1 MKKLLLAV
9 LALTLSL
16 TGTAFAQ
23 APATPDKPP
32 ATPDKPP
39 AAPDKSQDNT
49 VNGKW
54 HFVFNTPGGD
64 REFDADFTVDAE
76 GKVSGTFGKSA
87 AAGTFKDGHLQMAFD
102 TTTEEGE
109 TGQLQMDGKLDETAT
124 LTGTWTFSEYEGT
137 FKANRPTPK
146 S

>member
-1 MKKLLLAV
+1 MKKLLPAV

-16 TGTAFAQ
+16 TGAVLAHAQ
-23 APATPDKPP
+23 
-32 ATPDKPP
+32 
-39 AAPDKSQDNT
+39 AAPDKTAGSQDKSPGNS

-87 AAGTFKDGHLQMAFD
+87 AAGTYKEGHLQMAFD
-102 TTTEEGE
+102 TTSEEGE
-109 TGQLQMDGKLDETAT
+109 TGQLQIDGKLDETAT
-124 LTGTWTFSEYEGT
+124 LTGSWAFSSYDGT
-137 FKANRPTPK
+137 FKATRPKP
-146 S
+146 

>member
-16 TGTAFAQ
+16 TGAVLAQ
-23 APATPDKPP
+23 AQATPDK
-32 ATPDKPP
+32 
-39 AAPDKSQDNT
+39 AADSQDKSSDNS

-64 REFDADFTVDAE
+64 REFDANFTVDAE
-76 GKVSGTFGKSA
+76 GKVSGTFGKSN
-87 AAGTFKDGHLQMAFD
+87 AAGTYKDGHLQLAFD

-109 TGQLQMDGKLDETAT
+109 TGQLQIDGKLDETVT
-124 LTGTWTFSEYEGT
+124 LTGSWSFSSYDGS
-137 FKANRPTPK
+137 FKATHPK
-146 S
+146 P

>member
-1 MKKLLLAV
+1 MKKFLLAV

-16 TGTAFAQ
+16 TGAVLAQ
-23 APATPDKPP
+23 APATPDKTTSAPE
-32 ATPDKPP
+32 KS
-39 AAPDKSQDNT
+39 PDKSQDNT

-64 REFDADFTVDAE
+64 RDFDADFTVDAE

-87 AAGTFKDGHLQMAFD
+87 AAGTYKDGHLQMAFD

-109 TGQLQMDGKLDETAT
+109 TGQLQMDGKLDEIAT
-124 LTGTWTFSEYEGT
+124 LTGTWSFSSYDGT
-137 FKANRPTPK
+137 FKATRPKP
-146 S
+146 

>member
-9 LALTLSL
+9 LALNLSL
-16 TGTAFAQ
+16 TGAVLAQ
-23 APATPDKPP
+23 APATPDKP
-32 ATPDKPP
+32 AT
-39 AAPDKSQDNT
+39 APDKSQDNT

-76 GKVSGTFGKSA
+76 GKVSGTFGKSN
-87 AAGTFKDGHLQMAFD
+87 AAGTYKDGHLQLAFD

-109 TGQLQMDGKLDETAT
+109 TGQLQMDGKLDETAA
-124 LTGTWTFSEYEGT
+124 LTGSWTFSSYDGT
-137 FKANRPTPK
+137 FKATRPSPK

>member
-16 TGTAFAQ
+16 TGAVLAHAQ
-23 APATPDKPP
+23 ATPDKT
-32 ATPDKPP
+32 AST
-39 AAPDKSQDNT
+39 PDKSQDNT

-54 HFVFNTPGGD
+54 HFVFETPGGD

-76 GKVSGTFGKSA
+76 GKVSGTFGKSN
-87 AAGTFKDGHLQMAFD
+87 AAGTYKDGHLQLAFD

-109 TGQLQMDGKLDETAT
+109 TGQLQIDGKLDETAT
-124 LTGTWTFSEYEGT
+124 LTGSWAFSSYDGT
-137 FKANRPTPK
+137 FKAARPKP
-146 S
+146 

>member
-1 MKKLLLAV
+1 MKKLLFAV

-16 TGTAFAQ
+16 TGTVLAQ
-23 APATPDKPP
+23 APATPDKPVTAP
-32 ATPDKPP
+32 EKS
-39 AAPDKSQDNT
+39 PDKSQDNT

-137 FKANRPTPK
+137 FKAARPKP
-146 S
+146 

>member
-23 APATPDKPP
+23 AP

-124 LTGTWTFSEYEGT
+124 LSGTWTFSEYEGT
-137 FKANRPTPK
+137 FKATRPTPK